1 MYRDPRSRSGG
12 RTPWKKELTGPWQ
25 VISLEGN
32 RLVLRLVAPTPSSS
46 ATQREVH
53 AHAEDVVLLPKTQEF
68 DMDPEGPPEPVRFEE
83 STEDGPRSLTDMR
96 SKPQSEFTVSRRG
109 RPYVIRLGDMM
120 AYQSG
125 ERDAKVCKVGR
136 TVAVAAGE
144 GTVTL
149 HKYGARTG
157 GLRVRW
163 APVYLTREG
172 EESFSHS
179 DRPSLD
185 VVTIKRLITKLDINA
200 DGVLDA
206 AGARRLDKGGYGLS
220 ESTLLTHDR
229 GEVAGSALRAD
240 SVLKTVEDGRWG
252 LLAKMGLALD
262 DGERGLQRWL
272 SSGDRVDFLE
282 IFSGVARLSAAAR
295 GLNLSV
301 APSVDRKRISYG
313 QRWDLSDRSCQARLA
328 YLFKCLNPRSAHWG
342 TPCTGYCRLGPGDPS
357 LGDLE
362 MAELTFDGMDHQN
375 TSGDLVSLEN
385 PVGSTLFKHEHFRQL
400 CGELED
406 LDLGWGV
413 VR

>member
-1 MYRDPRSRSGG
+1 M
-12 RTPWKKELTGPWQ
+12 
-25 VISLEGN
+25 
-32 RLVLRLVAPTPSSS
+32 
-46 ATQREVH
+46 
-53 AHAEDVVLLPKTQEF
+53 
-68 DMDPEGPPEPVRFEE
+68 
-83 STEDGPRSLTDMR
+83 
-96 SKPQSEFTVSRRG
+96 
-109 RPYVIRLGDMM
+109 IRLGDMM

-206 AGARRLDKGGYGLS
+206 AGARRLDKGGYRLS

-252 LLAKMGLALD
+252 LLAKMGLAPD
-262 DGERGLQRWL
+262 DGEKGLQRWL

-328 YLFKCLNPRSAHWG
+328 YLFKCLNPRSSHWG

-375 TSGDLVSLEN
+375 IFGDLVSLEN

-413 VR
+413 VRSDGCQFNIRFGLVRNTSETQWKRDSFGCPTSV